1 MPMAPPRRTIGI
13 DDAGVDAYGAG
24 VRDVDVPGADAF
36 GTDDSG
42 ATDIINVR
50 IGDPAEVSILRSQKG
65 ILPAYHMAAKDK
77 WISVRLDGTVRLE
90 EIENLIGQSFDGTA
104 GNNSAA
110 RGSAGAARGPKNW
123 LIPAAVAYA
132 DPMHF
137 WDDGDVITWTQS
149 SRVQP
154 GDLVFIYAGVPIG
167 AILYRTRAIETD
179 LPAGERMR
187 EDFASGKMMRLELE
201 KSYGTEKF
209 SRTYLT
215 EQYGIRAVRGPRYV
229 PDKLFRELMKDG

>member
-1 MPMAPPRRTIGI
+1 MDQRQ
-13 DDAGVDAYGAG
+13 AG
-24 VRDVDVPGADAF
+24 
-36 GTDDSG
+36 
-42 ATDIINVR
+42 
-50 IGDPAEVSILRSQKG
+50 
-65 ILPAYHMAAKDK
+65 
-77 WISVRLDGTVRLE
+77 
-90 EIENLIGQSFDGTA
+90 
-104 GNNSAA
+104 